1 MKRSIKLLA
10 AATALALLG
19 FTSTAM
25 AGTTSTKVSTVHELS
40 DTEWQEIAEDA
51 ELEESTTLEVIPM
64 LRTVSVKAL
73 EMDFK
78 AGKQTNLVLDAPFAD
93 KDEVGVVVIDKKGEV
108 VYSTSGM
115 FKDLK
120 NLRFSDYYSKD
131 MTYVV
136 RVYSSSNVFETK
148 LQVVYL

>member
-10 AATALALLG
+10 AATALALVG
-19 FTSTAM
+19 FTTNAT

-40 DTEWQEIAEDA
+40 DTEWQQIAEEA
-51 ELEESTTLEVIPM
+51 ELDEDTMLETIPM
-64 LRTVSVKAL
+64 LRTVSAKAL
-73 EMDFK
+73 DMDFK
-78 AGKQTNLVLDAPFAD
+78 PGKQTNLILNAPFAD
-93 KDEVGVVVIDKKGEV
+93 KEEVGIVVLDKNGNV
-108 VYSTSGM
+108 VYSKAGLFEEM
-115 FKDLK
+115 K
-120 NLRFSDYYSKD
+120 NLHFSDYYTKD